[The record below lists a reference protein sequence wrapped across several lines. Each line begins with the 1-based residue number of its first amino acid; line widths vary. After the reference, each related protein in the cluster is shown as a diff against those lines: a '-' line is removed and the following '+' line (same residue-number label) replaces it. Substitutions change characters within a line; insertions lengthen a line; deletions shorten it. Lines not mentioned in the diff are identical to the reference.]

1 MQPGSGG
8 VSPGGHHINCLQ
20 VPANPTVRPSSD
32 EPRSSPARPASP
44 TSQPGSAPGVL
55 STLNVDGSRKW
66 LLPRLSQGR
75 FLKARRVV
83 GYLLI
88 LLFTLIPYIKLGGV
102 PLILLDL
109 PARRFTFFGLTLL
122 PTDTLL
128 LALFMVSVFLT
139 VFLATALLGRVWC
152 GWACPQTVYMELV
165 FRPIER
171 FFDGS
176 PGRAKKPWQGTTP
189 TTVLKYASFFA
200 VACYLAHT
208 FLAYFVGVDAL
219 RQWVV
224 QSPFNH
230 PIPFLIMATVTGL
243 MLFDFCY
250 FREQTCLVACP
261 YGRMQSVM
269 LDRQSLIVSYDPVR
283 GEPRGR
289 ASARPAPDVALPV
302 VDQATRTGDCVDCGL
317 CVTTC
322 PTGIDIRNGLQMEC
336 VQCTQC
342 IDACDAVMTKLGR
355 PRGLIRYTSQAALAG
370 EKPRLF
376 RPRVI
381 AYPLLLAGVITLF
394 IIALSSRQA
403 VDTTILRSRGSTF
416 TLIDDGQL
424 VANNVRVKLINRTSS
439 PLVCELSLEE
449 PGAVIFTETN
459 PLTLAPAESLTV
471 GAQLAVPAAGLSRA
485 GADVHLLVKSQ
496 DGRTIARRKY
506 HLVGPAQPA
515 PNRGGEH
522 P

>member
-1 MQPGSGG
+1 VKTPHEDPAAGPATGEPPAAHAKESGG
-8 VSPGGHHINCLQ
+8 
-20 VPANPTVRPSSD
+20 SS
-32 EPRSSPARPASP
+32 
-44 TSQPGSAPGVL
+44 VL
-55 STLNVDGSRKW
+55 STLNADGSRRW
-66 LLPRLSQGR
+66 LLPRLSKGR
-75 FLKARRVV
+75 FLNARRAV
-83 GYLLI
+83 GYALI
-88 LLFTLIPYIKLGGV
+88 LVFTLIPYIKFRGL

-109 PARRFTFFGLTLL
+109 PARRFTFFGITLL

-128 LALFMVSVFLT
+128 LAFFMVSVFLA

-171 FFDGS
+171 FFDGA
-176 PGRAKKPWQGTTP
+176 PGRAKKAWQGTP
-189 TTVLKYASFFA
+189 PAAFLKYLSFFV

-224 QSPFNH
+224 QSPFSH
-230 PIPFLIMATVTGL
+230 PIPFLVMACVTGL
-243 MLFDFCY
+243 MLFDFCF

-269 LDRQSLIVSYDPVR
+269 LDRHSLIVSYDPAR

-289 ASARPAPDVALPV
+289 ARTGKPADLSLPV
-302 VDQATRTGDCVDCGL
+302 VTQPTRTGDCVDCGL

-336 VQCTQC
+336 IQCTQC
-342 IDACDAVMTKLGR
+342 IDACDAVMSKLGR
-355 PRGLIRYTSQAALAG
+355 PTGLIRYTSQAALAG

-381 AYPLLLAGVITLF
+381 AYPLLLATVLTLF
-394 IIALSSRQA
+394 SVALASRQA
-403 VDTTILRSRGSTF
+403 IDTTILRSRGSTF
-416 TLIDDGQL
+416 TMLDEGSL
-424 VANNVRVKLINRTSS
+424 VANTVRVKVVNRTSS
-439 PLVCELSLEE
+439 AIVCELSLEE
-449 PGAVIFTETN
+449 DGAVLRTETN

-471 GAQLAVPAAGLSRA
+471 GAMFAVPAESISRA
-485 GADVHLLVKSQ
+485 GRDVHLVVRAQ
-496 DGRTIARRKY
+496 DGRALARRKY
-506 HLVGPAQPA
+506 HLVGPGTPL
-515 PNRGGEH
+515 PPSGDN